1 MASLIVWPI
10 DTFGSSQGMAE
21 LHWDGV
27 FDVTPGSS
35 EPVIRRMIALAFI
48 IVAPIV
54 LNAVGLFTFKKRQLQ
69 MKLVGIAAGI
79 EICVGAVLVY
89 ISTETGSGMGAEW
102 HFCIRWMRPVA
113 AAILAYQGLG
123 IIVEWAMTESL
134 VAALQD
140 VSLGLPGIL
149 IQVIAGYKL
158 MQKI

>member
-1 MASLIVWPI
+1 MIQRVQSIFIILAALVMASLIVWPI

-48 IVAPIV
+48 IVAPII

-69 MKLVGIAAGI
+69 MRLVGIAAGI

-102 HFCIRWMRPVA
+102 HFCIRWMLPVA
-113 AAILAYQGLG
+113 AAILDIMAYRKISDDEAL
-123 IIVEWAMTESL
+123 IRSL
-134 VAALQD
+134 DRLR
-140 VSLGLPGIL
+140 
-149 IQVIAGYKL
+149 
-158 MQKI
+158 